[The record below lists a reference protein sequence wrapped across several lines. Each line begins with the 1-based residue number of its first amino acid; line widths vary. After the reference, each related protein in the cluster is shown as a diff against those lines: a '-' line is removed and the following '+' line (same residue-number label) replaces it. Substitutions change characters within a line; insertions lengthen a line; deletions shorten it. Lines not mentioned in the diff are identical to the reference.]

1 MNNIYYEVSPFSYI
15 QENRLKYAINNLG
28 ADRIILGSDVPW
40 DKDSLK
46 NNIARIN
53 RLNIDSTD
61 KEHILGGNIKNI
73 LNL

>member
-1 MNNIYYEVSPFSYI
+1 M
-15 QENRLKYAINNLG
+15 KYAINNLG
-28 ADRIILGSDVPW
+28 PEHIILGSDTPW

-46 NNIARIN
+46 NNIARIS